1 MILEVA
7 AAMLG
12 TMSFAILF
20 HAPQNY
26 YAYCALTG
34 ALGWIVYRTGT
45 ENSLSFAVA
54 SLLATFVITVLSR
67 WLSVVK
73 KAPATIFLVTG
84 IFPLVP
90 GAGIYYT
97 AYYFITGNVASATL
111 KGVETFKIA
120 GAIVL
125 GIIFG
130 FALPQVWFNTGGRLY
145 EKVKGIR
152 KE

>member
-1 MILEVA
+1 MILETT

-12 TMSFAILF
+12 TLSFAILF

-26 YAYCALTG
+26 YVHCAFTG

-45 ENSLSFAVA
+45 DNSLSFAVA
-54 SLLATFVITVLSR
+54 SLLATFVLTVLSR

-97 AYYFITGNVASATL
+97 AYYVITGNVANATF

-130 FALPQVWFNTGGRLY
+130 FFLPQVWFNAGGRLY
-145 EKVKGIR
+145 ERVKYIR
-152 KE
+152 K